1 MITPELLDRAR
12 SFMESSRVEGQKAT
26 RELMLLRELLTAV
39 EETWPAGTADR
50 SFVVGPAALPALAFL
65 SHDHTI
71 NLSHP
76 TLDAGC
82 LSRIEARIVLALLEH
97 AQEIVRAAHNLD

>member
-12 SFMESSRVEGQKAT
+12 QILESPRVEEQRET
-26 RELMLLRELLTAV
+26 RELLMLRELLTAA

-65 SHDHTI
+65 SHDHTV
-71 NLSHP
+71 NLTHP

-82 LSRIEARIVLALLEH
+82 LSRVEARILLALLEH